1 MKNFIAAGLLAII
14 AIAGTSVYMHNN
26 QQATNDVNLMLYYKP
41 GGTYDRLNKTVI
53 APAIGDRFNKTVA
66 IKGCA
71 SLKAY
76 WDKTDEKMFGI
87 WDVIENSVPQ
97 ENGDANPCAMPS
109 ENVVGILMS
118 QPFYACHKKGAEGR
132 DLNDFLNNPDIT
144 IGVNGYSYYK
154 AMADDVLDLANP
166 GAKVIPYSSSKLYL
180 PALQSG
186 EIDYLYS
193 VQTRDTMTC
202 IATTDKTDASNMPQF
217 WRMGKMSNSLF
228 ANKGLNPM
236 LVFKNMTVE
245 EAQQLY
251 RQVLDSDEYK
261 NVIEKQYRRHELAD
275 SDVSTQLDFLKTY
288 QQHLVNVMR

>member
-76 WDKTDEKMFGI
+76 W
-87 WDVIENSVPQ
+87 
-97 ENGDANPCAMPS
+97 
-109 ENVVGILMS
+109 
-118 QPFYACHKKGAEGR
+118 
-132 DLNDFLNNPDIT
+132 
-144 IGVNGYSYYK
+144 
-154 AMADDVLDLANP
+154 
-166 GAKVIPYSSSKLYL
+166 
-180 PALQSG
+180 
-186 EIDYLYS
+186 
-193 VQTRDTMTC
+193 
-202 IATTDKTDASNMPQF
+202 DKTDASNMPQF